1 MMKTK
6 YHLSI
11 FLIALFAGLMAF
23 ATDVAAKKDKKPPV
37 PGGYENGYPKAMVLH
52 PSSEDEPSP
61 IGIMV
66 KWFTAKDKETN
77 ILYLRYRVRWK
88 KRVGG
93 DTWHYYPSDKGIH
106 MLDHFISNLDPNT
119 TYVVDVIVKDRDG
132 NETLYGERE
141 VTTPPAVEP
150 GEYVDVSSTTL
161 TTITLEWKMYLEKY
175 KYLKKHPPLFQVK
188 SRKTTESNWSHTLS
202 GQVDPR
208 VNPRCDIHGLEP
220 GTEYVVDVE
229 FCNGDFNIPLRGFSN
244 LGERV
249 IKTLGNP
256 TPKPKPNPEQPGN
269 FSVHPKELTVDAKAQ
284 VQTVTISGDKKF
296 FIEYINK
303 PDWFLVDPSEPSYG
317 ENLTMGIRF
326 KENTGAERKA
336 DVVFKT
342 NAGDVTLKVTQ
353 RAASSTPSE
362 PEQPATLTLE
372 PKELTAVAKGDGK
385 LVTLSCNKPYRVNN
399 YDSPYWLLL
408 TEYSSD
414 YKKRQTLKITVKKNP
429 GAERT
434 GEITIKTTEGNVKL
448 KVTQRGTGSTPS
460 AKLTLDPKE
469 LTSGPNWNNQ
479 EVTLSCD
486 ELYYIKAYDAP
497 DWLSASWIN
506 SNYEKSHNLRIV
518 ILQNTGA
525 ERTGEITI
533 KTSEGDVKLKV
544 TQRAAS
550 STPSATLTLDP
561 MALTMKY
568 HRNEAEVTLACSDK
582 AFSINQV
589 VIDQLDWL
597 SATGGSGLYKKHFI
611 RITAQEN
618 PGAKRSGTVTFK
630 TSEGEATLHVTQ
642 EAKSTAP
649 PTLTLTPTTLT
660 FPASG
665 GASQSVAVKSSVEG
679 WGVRL
684 KDRTQDWLTVTP
696 DAAAK
701 TVIVTVKPNTGT
713 KKRSAEVEVVSDA
726 GLTRSFFV
734 TQQGNRPP
742 EAVSGLSLNPEAMTM
757 GGSSGAVGFTLKSDK
772 PWTVAADADW
782 LHPGSTRGNAGTTY
796 FRLRFDQNTTGAV
809 RTGKLTFT
817 TTDGKATKTFTLTQ
831 RVGSAK
837 PKPSTPSEGTY
848 DYDLAVNPE
857 SITLSGEGG
866 GSSIDVV
873 THRLWAGSTADDWIT
888 LEKAVGR
895 GDGSFDFTVAPNPSK
910 EMRHGKITVRTEH
923 GMDELTIAI
932 HQQGQTG
939 DIVLPGAVKVSGL
952 TLDPATLVVDGDI
965 STTLISALVSPE
977 NAANKSLLWMSS
989 NPSVAT
995 VSVLG
1000 QKRSGVALLPQLRFA
1015 PDADDY
1021 ALVTIAGK
1029 GKATITAAT
1038 SDGSGIVARCEIE
1051 VRSTVGNV
1059 VPYAPAAKIYATP
1072 GTLHLTL
1079 PQATRVEIYTLL
1091 GIRLRTLDA
1100 PTGDTSV
1107 TLPRGLYIV
1116 RAGSAVQKVRV
1127 E

>member
-11 FLIALFAGLMAF
+11 FLIALFAGLMGF
-23 ATDVAAKKDKKPPV
+23 ATDAAAKKKDKTPPSTPEITDLMPGPNSDPSITIKWNRCSDNVTAPEELQYRIYWRIDEEGSEWQCNAWYLMDAPKDITEYTIKGLKADAEYRVYVVVTDEAGNNALSKTERCWSTKRPPGKPFIAEPTKNTISV
-37 PGGYENGYPKAMVLH
+37 IFWLKAEHAWWFYYKVLWRKKSSESFNESPLWTFFYENP
-52 PSSEDEPSP
+52 
-61 IGIMV
+61 
-66 KWFTAKDKETN
+66 N
-77 ILYLRYRVRWK
+77 ISTKYVIP
-88 KRVGG
+88 
-93 DTWHYYPSDKGIH
+93 D
-106 MLDHFISNLDPNT
+106 LD
-119 TYVVDVIVKDRDG
+119 
-132 NETLYGERE
+132 
-141 VTTPPAVEP
+141 
-150 GEYVDVSSTTL
+150 
-161 TTITLEWKMYLEKY
+161 
-175 KYLKKHPPLFQVK
+175 
-188 SRKTTESNWSHTLS
+188 
-202 GQVDPR
+202 
-208 VNPRCDIHGLEP
+208 P
-220 GTEYVVDVE
+220 GTEYVVDVVK
-229 FCNGDFNIPLRGFSN
+229 CNEDGTPDEHYRSF
-244 LGERV
+244 GEQT
-249 IKTLGNP
+249 IKTLGTPPPP
-256 TPKPKPNPEQPGN
+256 TLTLSPE
-269 FSVHPKELTVDAKAQ
+269 ELEVEAKGGEHK
-284 VQTVTISGDKKF
+284 VTITSF
-296 FIEYINK
+296 QTIETMEFVR
-303 PDWFLVDPSEPSYG
+303 PDWIRCSYPPGGHTSKVVDLTFEP
-317 ENLTMGIRF
+317 
-326 KENTGAERKA
+326 NTGAERSGT
-336 DVVFKT
+336 VTVKT
-342 NAGDVTLKVTQ
+342 SAGNVTLKVTQ
-353 RAASSTPSE
+353 KAASSTPS
-362 PEQPATLTLE
+362 AKLTLE
-372 PKELTAVAKGDGK
+372 PKELTVEADRNYPKLKISCDKVFLFQGVDG
-385 LVTLSCNKPYRVNN
+385 LDWVSLNGNTP
-399 YDSPYWLLL
+399 
-408 TEYSSD
+408 D
-414 YKKRQTLKITVKKNP
+414 YKKSHTFGLIVTKNTGP
-429 GAERT
+429 ERT
-434 GEITIKTTEGNVKL
+434 GTVTVKTTAGNVKL
-448 KVTQRGTGSTPS
+448 KVTQRGSSSTPS
-460 AKLTLDPKE
+460 GKLTLDPK
-469 LTSGPNWNNQ
+469 
-479 EVTLSCD
+479 
-486 ELYYIKAYDAP
+486 
-497 DWLSASWIN
+497 
-506 SNYEKSHNLRIV
+506 
-518 ILQNTGA
+518 
-525 ERTGEITI
+525 
-533 KTSEGDVKLKV
+533 
-544 TQRAAS
+544 
-550 STPSATLTLDP
+550 
-561 MALTMKY
+561 ALTMKY

-589 VIDQLDWL
+589 VIDHLDWL

-630 TSEGEATLHVTQ
+630 TTEGEVTLNVTQ

-701 TVIVTVKPNTGT
+701 TVIVAVKPNTGT

-772 PWTVAADADW
+772 PWTVTADADW

-809 RTGKLTFT
+809 RTGKATFT

-888 LEKAVGR
+888 LEKAVGS
-895 GDGSFDFTVAPNPSK
+895 GNGSFDFTLAPNPSK

-939 DIVLPGAVKVSGL
+939 DIVLPGQVKVSGL

-965 STTLISALVSPE
+965 ASTLISALVSPE

-989 NPSVAT
+989 NPAVASV
-995 VSVLG
+995 SILG
-1000 QKRSGVALLPQLRFA
+1000 QTRSGVALLPQLRFA

-1100 PTGDTSV
+1100 PAGDTSV

-1116 RAGSAVQKVRV
+1116 RAGTAVQKVRV

>member
-11 FLIALFAGLMAF
+11 FLIALFAGLMGF
-23 ATDVAAKKDKKPPV
+23 TTDAAWAQDTERPTAN
-37 PGGYENGYPKAMVLH
+37 GYQYGYPKAI
-52 PSSEDEPSP
+52 SP
-61 IGIMV
+61 TEIEVRWKPG
-66 KWFTAKDKETN
+66 KDNETAPEN
-77 ILYLRYRVRWK
+77 LRYRVWYK
-88 KRVGG
+88 KASATTEQFDTGPYLTGKTKYTITGLDPDTEYLITVEVRDKANNHSIEPKVSVKTLKRSYAIEVGG
-93 DTWHYYPSDKGIH
+93 VEVTSENAANITGPKITGQVSFDLATNTLTLNNATIDFEGGPAIYDTNRGGI
-106 MLDHFISNLDPNT
+106 LTIKLQGRNTIIGLTAIDILYRPLRISGGGTLIIDAGSASIGGARGYGVSIENCTLTANRRMAIRGELQINNSNVYVIENAVGAYDVWGNFTLMGCQIVSPTGAQIKKVMGVSGRST
-119 TYVVDVIVKDRDG
+119 TVVDASG
-132 NETLYGERE
+132 NVCTE
-141 VTTPPAVEP
+141 VCI
-150 GEYVDVSSTTL
+150 STGSQCH
-161 TTITLEWKMYLEKY
+161 KM
-175 KYLKKHPPLFQVK
+175 P
-188 SRKTTESNWSHTLS
+188 ESLAELTLS
-202 GQVDPR
+202 PEK
-208 VNPRCDIHGLEP
+208 LEADASQNYKKV
-220 GTEYVVDVE
+220 TLS
-229 FCNGDFNIPLRGFSN
+229 CNVSYH
-244 LGERV
+244 V
-249 IKTLGNP
+249 IDLK
-256 TPKPKPNPEQPGN
+256 
-269 FSVHPKELTVDAKAQ
+269 
-284 VQTVTISGDKKF
+284 
-296 FIEYINK
+296 K
-303 PDWFLVDPSEPSYG
+303 PDWTTVGGNSPGYEASQELTIAFLQNKTGKARTG
-317 ENLTMGIRF
+317 EITFTVRTKNG
-326 KENTGAERKA
+326 KEHT
-336 DVVFKT
+336 
-342 NAGDVTLKVTQ
+342 VTLPVTQ
-353 RAASSTPSE
+353 QGASSTPS
-362 PEQPATLTLE
+362 ANLTLE
-372 PKELTAVAKGDGK
+372 PKELTLEAKENGQY
-385 LVTLSCNKPYRVNN
+385 VTLSCDKAYHVNGYDKPDWLSASGSSSGNK
-399 YDSPYWLLL
+399 D
-408 TEYSSD
+408 
-414 YKKRQTLKITVKKNP
+414 RQELWILAQENP

-448 KVTQRGTGSTPS
+448 KVTQKAASSTPS
-460 AKLTLDPKE
+460 GKLTLDPK
-469 LTSGPNWNNQ
+469 
-479 EVTLSCD
+479 
-486 ELYYIKAYDAP
+486 
-497 DWLSASWIN
+497 
-506 SNYEKSHNLRIV
+506 
-518 ILQNTGA
+518 
-525 ERTGEITI
+525 
-533 KTSEGDVKLKV
+533 
-544 TQRAAS
+544 
-550 STPSATLTLDP
+550 
-561 MALTMKY
+561 ALTMKY

-582 AFSINQV
+582 EFSINQV

-630 TSEGEATLHVTQ
+630 TTEGEVTLNVTQ

-660 FPASG
+660 FAASG

-701 TVIVTVKPNTGT
+701 TVIVAVKPNTGT
-713 KKRSAEVEVVSDA
+713 KKRSAEVEVVSDN
-726 GLTRSFFV
+726 GLTSSFFV

-772 PWTVAADADW
+772 PWTVTADADW

-817 TTDGKATKTFTLTQ
+817 TTDSKATKTFTLTQ

-837 PKPSTPSEGTY
+837 PKPSKPSEGTY

-873 THRLWAGSTADDWIT
+873 THRLWAGSTTDDWIT
-888 LEKAVGR
+888 LEKAVGS

-939 DIVLPGAVKVSGL
+939 DIVLPGAVKVSSL

-1100 PTGDTSV
+1100 PAGDTSV

-1116 RAGSAVQKVRV
+1116 RAGTAAQKVRI

>member
-11 FLIALFAGLMAF
+11 FLIALFAGLMGF
-23 ATDVAAKKDKKPPV
+23 VTDVAAKS
-37 PGGYENGYPKAMVLH
+37 YT
-52 PSSEDEPSP
+52 
-61 IGIMV
+61 I
-66 KWFTAKDKETN
+66 
-77 ILYLRYRVRWK
+77 
-88 KRVGG
+88 RVGG
-93 DTWHYYPSDKGIH
+93 VQIKSENAANITGPNITGKVSFDESTHTLTLNNATIDGGPNAIDYFAFSDGEITPSDGITIRLQGNNTLKSRIHAAIKADATIRITGGGSLTIKCGNIAIDAKDNLTIDGCTLKADRRIHVKGSLQINN
-106 MLDHFISNLDPNT
+106 SNVYVNDPNNGYT
-119 TYVVDVIVKDRDG
+119 FKVK
-132 NETLYGERE
+132 N
-141 VTTPPAVEP
+141 
-150 GEYVDVSSTTL
+150 S
-161 TTITLEWKMYLEKY
+161 
-175 KYLKKHPPLFQVK
+175 F
-188 SRKTTESNWSHTLS
+188 TLS
-202 GQVDPR
+202 GCNITQPAGAKIKQVKGFD
-208 VNPRCDIHGLEP
+208 GS
-220 GTEYVVDVE
+220 GYTVVTASE
-229 FCNGDFNIPLRGFSN
+229 
-244 LGERV
+244 E
-249 IKTLGNP
+249 
-256 TPKPKPNPEQPGN
+256 
-269 FSVHPKELTVDAKAQ
+269 
-284 VQTVTISGDKKF
+284 ISEKVS
-296 FIEYINK
+296 I
-303 PDWFLVDPSEPSYG
+303 S
-317 ENLTMGIRF
+317 
-326 KENTGAERKA
+326 TG
-336 DVVFKT
+336 
-342 NAGDVTLKVTQ
+342 
-353 RAASSTPSE
+353 SE
-362 PEQPATLTLE
+362 PEQPSEPEPEQPAKFTLE
-372 PKELTAVAKGDGK
+372 PKELTVEADRNYPKVKISCDKVFLFKGVSGLDWVSLGGN
-385 LVTLSCNKPYRVNN
+385 T
-399 YDSPYWLLL
+399 
-408 TEYSSD
+408 SD
-414 YKKRQTLKITVKKNP
+414 YEKSHTFELIVKENTD
-429 GAERT
+429 AERT
-434 GEITIKTTEGNVKL
+434 GEITIETT
-448 KVTQRGTGSTPS
+448 
-460 AKLTLDPKE
+460 A
-469 LTSGPNWNNQ
+469 
-479 EVTLSCD
+479 
-486 ELYYIKAYDAP
+486 
-497 DWLSASWIN
+497 
-506 SNYEKSHNLRIV
+506 
-518 ILQNTGA
+518 
-525 ERTGEITI
+525 
-533 KTSEGDVKLKV
+533 GDVKLKV
-544 TQRAAS
+544 TQKAAS
-550 STPSATLTLDP
+550 STPSGKLTLEP
-561 MALTMKY
+561 KALTMKY

-589 VIDQLDWL
+589 VIDHLDWL

-630 TSEGEATLHVTQ
+630 TTEGEVTLNVTQ

-660 FPASG
+660 FAASG

-701 TVIVTVKPNTGT
+701 TVTVAVKPNTTT
-713 KKRSAEVEVVSDA
+713 KKRSAEVVVQSDA
-726 GLTRSFFV
+726 GLTSSFFV

-772 PWTVAADADW
+772 PWTVTADADW

-888 LEKAVGR
+888 LEKAVGS
-895 GDGSFDFTVAPNPSK
+895 GNGSFDFTVAPNPSK
-910 EMRHGKITVRTEH
+910 EMRHGKVTVRTEH

-939 DIVLPGAVKVSGL
+939 DIVLPGQVKVSGL

-989 NPSVAT
+989 NPAVAT
-995 VSVLG
+995 VSILG

-1059 VPYAPAAKIYATP
+1059 VPYAPAAKIYATA

-1100 PTGDTSV
+1100 PAGDTSV

-1116 RAGSAVQKVRV
+1116 RAGTAVQKVRV

>member
-11 FLIALFAGLMAF
+11 FLIALFAGLMGF

-317 ENLTMGIRF
+317 ENLTMKIRF
-326 KENTGAERKA
+326 GENTGAERKA

-362 PEQPATLTLE
+362 PEQPA
-372 PKELTAVAKGDGK
+372 KF
-385 LVTLSCNKPYRVNN
+385 
-399 YDSPYWLLL
+399 
-408 TEYSSD
+408 
-414 YKKRQTLKITVKKNP
+414 
-429 GAERT
+429 
-434 GEITIKTTEGNVKL
+434 
-448 KVTQRGTGSTPS
+448 
-460 AKLTLDPKE
+460 TLDPKE
-469 LTSGPNWNNQ
+469 LTLDAWGNGQ
-479 EVTLSCD
+479 QVTLSCD
-486 ELYYIKAYDAP
+486 KEYHVNGYEKP
-497 DWLSASWIN
+497 DWLLASGG
-506 SNYEKSHNLRIV
+506 SVDDKKSQQLYIYAKE
-518 ILQNTGA
+518 NTGA

-533 KTSEGDVKLKV
+533 KTTAGNVKLKV
-544 TQRAAS
+544 TQKAAS

-589 VIDQLDWL
+589 VIDQPAWL
-597 SATGGSGLYKKHFI
+597 SATGYGSGLYKRHFI

-660 FPASG
+660 FAASG

-701 TVIVTVKPNTGT
+701 TVIVAVKPNTGT
-713 KKRSAEVEVVSDA
+713 KKRSAEVEVVSDN

-772 PWTVAADADW
+772 PWIVTVDADW
-782 LHPGSTRGNAGTTY
+782 LHPGSTHGNAGTTY
-796 FRLRFDQNTTGAV
+796 FRLRFDQNATGAV

-817 TTDGKATKTFTLTQ
+817 TTDSKATKTFTLTQ

-888 LEKAVGR
+888 LPKAVGS

-939 DIVLPGAVKVSGL
+939 DIVLPGAVKVSSL

-965 STTLISALVSPE
+965 ATTLISALVSPE

-989 NPSVAT
+989 NPAVAT

-1100 PTGDTSV
+1100 PAGDTSV

>member
-23 ATDVAAKKDKKPPV
+23 ATDVAAKKKDKTRPSTPEITNV
-37 PGGYENGYPKAMVLH
+37 MPGPDSD
-52 PSSEDEPSP
+52 PS
-61 IGIMV
+61 IKV
-66 KWFTAKDKETN
+66 KWNRCSDNETAPED
-77 ILYLRYRVRWK
+77 LRYRIYWRIDEEGSEWHCSSPYLMDAPKDITEYTIKGLKADTEYAVY
-88 KRVGG
+88 VVVTDAAGNNALS
-93 DTWHYYPSDKGIH
+93 DTWRCWSTKRTPGKPFSLEPTRNTISVIFSLEAEHPRLFYYKVLWRKKSSASFEMSPLLTYYCEGSQCV
-106 MLDHFISNLDPNT
+106 T
-119 TYVVDVIVKDRDG
+119 TYVIPDLD
-132 NETLYGERE
+132 
-141 VTTPPAVEP
+141 
-150 GEYVDVSSTTL
+150 
-161 TTITLEWKMYLEKY
+161 
-175 KYLKKHPPLFQVK
+175 
-188 SRKTTESNWSHTLS
+188 
-202 GQVDPR
+202 
-208 VNPRCDIHGLEP
+208 P
-220 GTEYVVDVE
+220 GTEYVVDVV
-229 FCNGDFNIPLRGFSN
+229 IYN
-244 LGERV
+244 LNDTPDEHFRSYGEQT
-249 IKTLGNP
+249 IKTLG
-256 TPKPKPNPEQPGN
+256 
-269 FSVHPKELTVDAKAQ
+269 
-284 VQTVTISGDKKF
+284 
-296 FIEYINK
+296 
-303 PDWFLVDPSEPSYG
+303 
-317 ENLTMGIRF
+317 
-326 KENTGAERKA
+326 
-336 DVVFKT
+336 
-342 NAGDVTLKVTQ
+342 
-353 RAASSTPSE
+353 TPSE
-362 PEQPATLTLE
+362 PEQPAKFTLE

-385 LVTLSCNKPYRVNN
+385 LVTLSCNKPYRVND

-518 ILQNTGA
+518 ILQNPGA

-544 TQRAAS
+544 TQRAAT
-550 STPSATLTLDP
+550 TPSATLTLDP

-660 FPASG
+660 FAASG

-701 TVIVTVKPNTGT
+701 TVIVAVKPNTGT
-713 KKRSAEVEVVSDA
+713 KKRSAEVVVQSDA

-772 PWTVAADADW
+772 PWTVTADADW

-888 LEKAVGR
+888 LEKAVGS
-895 GDGSFDFTVAPNPSK
+895 GNGSFDFTVAPNPSK

-989 NPSVAT
+989 NPAVAS

-1059 VPYAPAAKIYATP
+1059 VPYAPAAKIYATA

-1100 PTGDTSV
+1100 PAGDTSV

>member
-1 MMKTK
+1 
-6 YHLSI
+6 
-11 FLIALFAGLMAF
+11 MAF
-23 ATDVAAKKDKKPPV
+23 VTDAAAEKHYDIKVGDVWVTDENYTNISASGGFPAVKSGTVTFDPATYTLTLNNATIEGGIHSRHKSKSCTIVLQGNNTIKENDMQPINCFSSLRITGGGSLNIEAYNAAISVEGDLTIDGNSSITTDRYIRVQGRLEIINSHVIVSNKK
-37 PGGYENGYPKAMVLH
+37 
-52 PSSEDEPSP
+52 SEDFAYKV
-61 IGIMV
+61 IG
-66 KWFTAKDKETN
+66 
-77 ILYLRYRVRWK
+77 
-88 KRVGG
+88 
-93 DTWHYYPSDKGIH
+93 GIT
-106 MLDHFISNLDPNT
+106 LSN
-119 TYVVDVIVKDRDG
+119 
-132 NETLYGERE
+132 
-141 VTTPPAVEP
+141 
-150 GEYVDVSSTTL
+150 S
-161 TTITLEWKMYLEKY
+161 TITIPKGG
-175 KYLKKHPPLFQVK
+175 QVK
-188 SRKTTESNWSHTLS
+188 R
-202 GQVDPR
+202 
-208 VNPRCDIHGLEP
+208 
-220 GTEYVVDVE
+220 
-229 FCNGDFNIPLRGFSN
+229 
-244 LGERV
+244 
-249 IKTLGNP
+249 IKTLDGMMYTVVDKSGEIAP
-256 TPKPKPNPEQPGN
+256 TVTIAPGTLEPAN
-269 FSVHPKELTVDAKAQ
+269 LTLDPKELT
-284 VQTVTISGDKKF
+284 
-296 FIEYINK
+296 
-303 PDWFLVDPSEPSYG
+303 
-317 ENLTMGIRF
+317 
-326 KENTGAERKA
+326 
-336 DVVFKT
+336 
-342 NAGDVTLKVTQ
+342 
-353 RAASSTPSE
+353 
-362 PEQPATLTLE
+362 LE
-372 PKELTAVAKGDGK
+372 PNLNYQF
-385 LVTLSCNKPYRVNN
+385 VTLSCNKPYHVTGL
-399 YDSPYWLLL
+399 DKPDWLSVSG
-408 TEYSSD
+408 YSAGNEESQ
-414 YKKRQTLKITVKKNP
+414 KLQITAQENT

-469 LTSGPNWNNQ
+469 LTSGPEQNYQ
-479 EVTLSCD
+479 EVTLS
-486 ELYYIKAYDAP
+486 YSTAYHVTDLDKP
-497 DWLSASWIN
+497 DWLSLSGN
-506 SNYEKSHNLRIV
+506 SAGYEKSQKLLIA
-518 ILQNTGA
+518 IMPNTGA
-525 ERTGEITI
+525 ERTGTMTI
-533 KTSEGDVKLKV
+533 KTTAGNVKLKV
-544 TQRAAS
+544 TQKAK
-550 STPSATLTLDP
+550 STTPATLTLDP
-561 MALTMKY
+561 KALIMKY
-568 HRNEAEVTLACSDK
+568 HRNEAEVTLSCEK
-582 AFSINQV
+582 EVSINQV
-589 VIDQLDWL
+589 VIDHLDWL

-630 TSEGEATLHVTQ
+630 TSEGEVTLHVTQ

-660 FPASG
+660 FAASG

-701 TVIVTVKPNTGT
+701 TVTVTVKPNTGT

-772 PWTVAADADW
+772 PWTVTADADW

-895 GDGSFDFTVAPNPSK
+895 GDGSFDFTLAPNPSK

-965 STTLISALVSPE
+965 ASTLISALITPE

-1051 VRSTVGNV
+1051 VLSTVGNT
-1059 VPYAPAAKIYATP
+1059 VPYAPAARIYATP
-1072 GTLHLTL
+1072 GTLHLAL

-1100 PTGDTSV
+1100 PAGDTSV
-1107 TLPRGLYIV
+1107 ALPRGLYV
-1116 RAGSAVQKVRV
+1116 VKAGTAAQKVRI

>member
-11 FLIALFAGLMAF
+11 FLIALFAGLMGF

-106 MLDHFISNLDPNT
+106 LLDHFISNLDPNT

-296 FIEYINK
+296 FIKDLNK
-303 PDWFLVDPSEPSYG
+303 PDWLSVDPSEPSYG
-317 ENLTMGIRF
+317 ENLTMRIRF

-353 RAASSTPSE
+353 KGAASTPSGKFTLD
-362 PEQPATLTLE
+362 PTQLTLD
-372 PKELTAVAKGDGK
+372 VWGNGQQ
-385 LVTLSCNKPYRVNN
+385 VTLSCDKEYRFINYEKP
-399 YDSPYWLLL
+399 DWLLA
-408 TEYSSD
+408 SGGSVD
-414 YKKRQTLKITVKKNP
+414 NKKSQQFYIYAKENT

-434 GEITIKTTEGNVKL
+434 GEITIKTTEGN
-448 KVTQRGTGSTPS
+448 
-460 AKLTLDPKE
+460 
-469 LTSGPNWNNQ
+469 
-479 EVTLSCD
+479 
-486 ELYYIKAYDAP
+486 
-497 DWLSASWIN
+497 
-506 SNYEKSHNLRIV
+506 
-518 ILQNTGA
+518 
-525 ERTGEITI
+525 
-533 KTSEGDVKLKV
+533 VKLKV

-589 VIDQLDWL
+589 VIDQLEWL
-597 SATGGSGLYKKHFI
+597 SATGGSGLEKRHFI

-630 TSEGEATLHVTQ
+630 TTEGEATLHVTQ

-660 FPASG
+660 FAASG

-701 TVIVTVKPNTGT
+701 TVTVAVKPNTGT

-772 PWTVAADADW
+772 PWTVAVDADW
-782 LHPGSTRGNAGTTY
+782 LHPGSTRGNAGTTA
-796 FRLRFDQNTTGAV
+796 FRLRFDQNATGAV
-809 RTGKLTFT
+809 RTGKATFT
-817 TTDGKATKTFTLTQ
+817 TTDGKAKKTFTLTQ

-837 PKPSTPSEGTY
+837 PKPSTPPEGTY

-888 LEKAVGR
+888 LEKAVGS
-895 GDGSFDFTVAPNPSK
+895 GNGSFDFTVAPNPSK

-939 DIVLPGAVKVSGL
+939 DIVLPGAVKVSSL

-965 STTLISALVSPE
+965 ATTLISALVSPE

-989 NPSVAT
+989 NPAVASV
-995 VSVLG
+995 SILG
-1000 QKRSGVALLPQLRFA
+1000 QTRSGVALLPQLRFA

-1059 VPYAPAAKIYATP
+1059 VPYAAAAKIYATA

-1100 PTGDTSV
+1100 PAGDTSV

-1127 E
+1127 D

>member
-1 MMKTK
+1 
-6 YHLSI
+6 
-11 FLIALFAGLMAF
+11 MAF
-23 ATDVAAKKDKKPPV
+23 VTDAAAKK
-37 PGGYENGYPKAMVLH
+37 
-52 PSSEDEPSP
+52 
-61 IGIMV
+61 
-66 KWFTAKDKETN
+66 KDKEKPVMPYIRDVMPGPDSDPSITVKWDRCSDN
-77 ILYLRYRVRWK
+77 VTAPENLRYRVYWRINEEGSEWQCSSPYLMDAPKDITQYTIKGLKADAEYVVSVVVTDEAGNNATSYTRHCWSTKRPPGKPFSSTPTQSTISVSFWMEAQNIWIYYKVLWRK
-88 KRVGG
+88 KSSKSFKESPLREYFC
-93 DTWHYYPSDKGIH
+93 WHIH
-106 MLDHFISNLDPNT
+106 TPT
-119 TYVVDVIVKDRDG
+119 TYVIPDLD
-132 NETLYGERE
+132 
-141 VTTPPAVEP
+141 
-150 GEYVDVSSTTL
+150 
-161 TTITLEWKMYLEKY
+161 
-175 KYLKKHPPLFQVK
+175 
-188 SRKTTESNWSHTLS
+188 
-202 GQVDPR
+202 
-208 VNPRCDIHGLEP
+208 P
-220 GTEYVVDVE
+220 GTEYVVDVVK
-229 FCNGDFNIPLRGFSN
+229 CNEDGTPDEHYRSF
-244 LGERV
+244 GEQT
-249 IKTLGNP
+249 IKTLG
-256 TPKPKPNPEQPGN
+256 TP
-269 FSVHPKELTVDAKAQ
+269 
-284 VQTVTISGDKKF
+284 
-296 FIEYINK
+296 
-303 PDWFLVDPSEPSYG
+303 
-317 ENLTMGIRF
+317 
-326 KENTGAERKA
+326 
-336 DVVFKT
+336 
-342 NAGDVTLKVTQ
+342 
-353 RAASSTPSE
+353 PSE

-372 PKELTAVAKGDGK
+372 PKELT
-385 LVTLSCNKPYRVNN
+385 
-399 YDSPYWLLL
+399 
-408 TEYSSD
+408 
-414 YKKRQTLKITVKKNP
+414 
-429 GAERT
+429 
-434 GEITIKTTEGNVKL
+434 
-448 KVTQRGTGSTPS
+448 
-460 AKLTLDPKE
+460 
-469 LTSGPNWNNQ
+469 SGPNRNDQ
-479 EVTLSCD
+479 KVTISCT
-486 ELYYIKAYDAP
+486 EPFYPHGSLTP
-497 DWLSASWIN
+497 DWLSVGGIN
-506 SNYEKSHNLRIV
+506 SNNKKSHELTIA
-518 ILQNTGA
+518 IMQNTGA

-533 KTSEGDVKLKV
+533 KTTAGNVKLKV

-561 MALTMKY
+561 KELTLEAKENGQFVTLSCNKPYHVDDYDKPDWLSASGSSAGYKDRQELWILAQKNPGAERTGEITIKTSEGNVKLKVTQRGASSTPSGTLTLDPMVLTMKY
-568 HRNEAEVTLACSDK
+568 HRNEAEVTLSCDK
-582 AFSINQV
+582 EFSINQV
-589 VIDQLDWL
+589 VIDHLDWL

-660 FPASG
+660 FAASG

-701 TVIVTVKPNTGT
+701 TVTVTVKPNTGT

-772 PWTVAADADW
+772 PWTVTADADW
-782 LHPGSTRGNAGTTY
+782 LHPGSTHGNAGTTY

-895 GDGSFDFTVAPNPSK
+895 GDGSFDFTLAPNPSK

-939 DIVLPGAVKVSGL
+939 DIVLPGQVKVSGL

-965 STTLISALVSPE
+965 ASTLISALITPE

-989 NPSVAT
+989 NPAVASV
-995 VSVLG
+995 SILG
-1000 QKRSGVALLPQLRFA
+1000 QTRSGVALLPQLRFA

-1100 PTGDTSV
+1100 PAGDTSV

-1116 RAGSAVQKVRV
+1116 RAGTAVQKVRI

>member
-1 MMKTK
+1 MGFT
-6 YHLSI
+6 
-11 FLIALFAGLMAF
+11 
-23 ATDVAAKKDKKPPV
+23 TDAAAKS
-37 PGGYENGYPKAMVLH
+37 YT
-52 PSSEDEPSP
+52 
-61 IGIMV
+61 I
-66 KWFTAKDKETN
+66 
-77 ILYLRYRVRWK
+77 
-88 KRVGG
+88 RVGG
-93 DTWHYYPSDKGIH
+93 VQINSENATNITGPGITGQVSFDFATNTLTLNNATIDGGPNAIDYFAFSDGEITPSDGITIRLQGNNTLKSRINAAIKADATIRITGGGSLTIKCGNIAIDAKDNLTIDGCTLTADRRIHVKGSLQINNSNVYVNDPNDGYTFKAKNSFT
-106 MLDHFISNLDPNT
+106 LSGCNITQPAGAKIKQVKGFDGSGYTVVTASEEISEEVRISTGSEPEQPAKLTLDPKELTAGPDLN
-119 TYVVDVIVKDRDG
+119 YQFV
-132 NETLYGERE
+132 TLSCDKPYL
-141 VTTPPAVEP
+141 VTGADKPDWLSLS
-150 GEYVDVSSTTL
+150 GINSNYKKSHKL
-161 TTITLEWKMYLEKY
+161 TITV
-175 KYLKKHPPLFQVK
+175 KKNPGAE
-188 SRKTTESNWSHTLS
+188 RTGTMTIKTTE
-202 GQVDPR
+202 
-208 VNPRCDIHGLEP
+208 
-220 GTEYVVDVE
+220 
-229 FCNGDFNIPLRGFSN
+229 
-244 LGERV
+244 
-249 IKTLGNP
+249 GNAP
-256 TPKPKPNPEQPGN
+256 PSEPEQPAK
-269 FSVHPKELTVDAKAQ
+269 FTLEPKELTVEADRNYPK
-284 VQTVTISGDKKF
+284 VKISCDKVFLFKGVSGL
-296 FIEYINK
+296 
-303 PDWFLVDPSEPSYG
+303 DWVSLGGNTSDYEKSHTFELIV
-317 ENLTMGIRF
+317 
-326 KENTGAERKA
+326 KENTGAER
-336 DVVFKT
+336 T
-342 NAGDVTLKVTQ
+342 GEITINTTAGNVKLKVTQ

-362 PEQPATLTLE
+362 PEQPAKLTLE
-372 PKELTAVAKGDGK
+372 PK
-385 LVTLSCNKPYRVNN
+385 
-399 YDSPYWLLL
+399 
-408 TEYSSD
+408 
-414 YKKRQTLKITVKKNP
+414 
-429 GAERT
+429 
-434 GEITIKTTEGNVKL
+434 
-448 KVTQRGTGSTPS
+448 
-460 AKLTLDPKE
+460 
-469 LTSGPNWNNQ
+469 
-479 EVTLSCD
+479 
-486 ELYYIKAYDAP
+486 
-497 DWLSASWIN
+497 
-506 SNYEKSHNLRIV
+506 
-518 ILQNTGA
+518 
-525 ERTGEITI
+525 
-533 KTSEGDVKLKV
+533 
-544 TQRAAS
+544 
-550 STPSATLTLDP
+550 
-561 MALTMKY
+561 ALTMKY

-589 VIDQLDWL
+589 VIDHLDWL

-642 EAKSTAP
+642 EAKSPAP

-660 FPASG
+660 FAASG
-665 GASQSVAVKSSVEG
+665 GASQSVTVKSSVEG

-701 TVIVTVKPNTGT
+701 TVTVAVKPNTGT
-713 KKRSAEVEVVSDA
+713 KKRSAEVVVQSDA

-772 PWTVAADADW
+772 PWTVTADADW

-895 GDGSFDFTVAPNPSK
+895 GDGSFDFTLAPNPSK

-939 DIVLPGAVKVSGL
+939 DIVLPGQVKVSGL

-965 STTLISALVSPE
+965 ASTLISALVSPE

-989 NPSVAT
+989 NPAVAT

-1000 QKRSGVALLPQLRFA
+1000 QTRSGVALLPQLRFA

-1051 VRSTVGNV
+1051 VRSTVGNT
-1059 VPYAPAAKIYATP
+1059 VPYAPAARIYATP
-1072 GTLHLTL
+1072 GTLHLSL

-1100 PTGDTSV
+1100 PAGDTSV
-1107 TLPRGLYIV
+1107 ALPRGLYV
-1116 RAGSAVQKVRV
+1116 VKAGQAAQKVRV
-1127 E
+1127 D

>member
-1 MMKTK
+1 
-6 YHLSI
+6 
-11 FLIALFAGLMAF
+11 MAF
-23 ATDVAAKKDKKPPV
+23 ATDVAAKS
-37 PGGYENGYPKAMVLH
+37 YT
-52 PSSEDEPSP
+52 
-61 IGIMV
+61 I
-66 KWFTAKDKETN
+66 
-77 ILYLRYRVRWK
+77 
-88 KRVGG
+88 RVGG
-93 DTWHYYPSDKGIH
+93 VQINSENAANITGPNITGKVSFDESTHTLTLNNATINGGSDPAIEYFSRGGSGEIIPSDGITIQLQGNNTLKSGINAAISALASLRITGGGSLTIKSGYIAIMVGHTDKKDLNLTIDGCTLTANRYIYVKGSLQINN
-106 MLDHFISNLDPNT
+106 SNVYVIDYNAGVYNVDGDFTLMGCQIVHPAGAQIKSVMGVGGRST
-119 TYVVDVIVKDRDG
+119 TVVDASG
-132 NETLYGERE
+132 NVCTE
-141 VTTPPAVEP
+141 VRI
-150 GEYVDVSSTTL
+150 STG
-161 TTITLEWKMYLEKY
+161 
-175 KYLKKHPPLFQVK
+175 
-188 SRKTTESNWSHTLS
+188 STE
-202 GQVDPR
+202 
-208 VNPRCDIHGLEP
+208 
-220 GTEYVVDVE
+220 
-229 FCNGDFNIPLRGFSN
+229 
-244 LGERV
+244 
-249 IKTLGNP
+249 
-256 TPKPKPNPEQPGN
+256 
-269 FSVHPKELTVDAKAQ
+269 
-284 VQTVTISGDKKF
+284 
-296 FIEYINK
+296 
-303 PDWFLVDPSEPSYG
+303 
-317 ENLTMGIRF
+317 
-326 KENTGAERKA
+326 
-336 DVVFKT
+336 
-342 NAGDVTLKVTQ
+342 
-353 RAASSTPSE
+353 PSE
-362 PEQPATLTLE
+362 PEQPAKFTLSPEKLESGASNNHKSVTLSCNVPYHITNIKRPDWIGISGNSIAYGKKKEMTVIFFSNETGKARTGEVTFTVETKNGKKHTVTLPVTQQGAEETPEPEQPANLTLE
-372 PKELTAVAKGDGK
+372 PKELTVEADRNYPKVKISCDEKFLFQGVSGLDWVSLGGNTPDYEK
-385 LVTLSCNKPYRVNN
+385 SHTFSLIVT
-399 YDSPYWLLL
+399 
-408 TEYSSD
+408 
-414 YKKRQTLKITVKKNP
+414 KNT

-434 GEITIKTTEGNVKL
+434 GTVTVKTTAGNVEL
-448 KVTQRGTGSTPS
+448 KVTQKAASSTPS
-460 AKLTLDPKE
+460 AKLTLDP
-469 LTSGPNWNNQ
+469 N
-479 EVTLSCD
+479 
-486 ELYYIKAYDAP
+486 
-497 DWLSASWIN
+497 
-506 SNYEKSHNLRIV
+506 
-518 ILQNTGA
+518 
-525 ERTGEITI
+525 
-533 KTSEGDVKLKV
+533 
-544 TQRAAS
+544 
-550 STPSATLTLDP
+550 
-561 MALTMKY
+561 ALTMKY

-589 VIDQLDWL
+589 VIDHPDWL

-660 FPASG
+660 FAASG

-701 TVIVTVKPNTGT
+701 TVIVAVKPNTGT
-713 KKRSAEVEVVSDA
+713 KKRSAEVVVQSDA

-772 PWTVAADADW
+772 PWTVTADADW
-782 LHPGSTRGNAGTTY
+782 LHPGSTRGNTGTTY

-817 TTDGKATKTFTLTQ
+817 TTDSKATKTFTLTQ

-866 GSSIDVV
+866 GSTIDVV

-895 GDGSFDFTVAPNPSK
+895 GDGSFDFTLAPNPSK

-939 DIVLPGAVKVSGL
+939 DIVLPGQVKVSGL

-965 STTLISALVSPE
+965 ASTLISALVSPE

-989 NPSVAT
+989 NPAVASV
-995 VSVLG
+995 SILG
-1000 QKRSGVALLPQLRFA
+1000 QTRSGAALLPQLRFA

-1051 VRSTVGNV
+1051 VRSTVGNT

-1100 PTGDTSV
+1100 PAGDTSV
-1107 TLPRGLYIV
+1107 ALPRGIYV
-1116 RAGSAVQKVRV
+1116 VKAGTAVQKVRV

>member
-11 FLIALFAGLMAF
+11 FLIVLFAGLMGF
-23 ATDVAAKKDKKPPV
+23 TTDAAAKS
-37 PGGYENGYPKAMVLH
+37 YT
-52 PSSEDEPSP
+52 
-61 IGIMV
+61 I
-66 KWFTAKDKETN
+66 
-77 ILYLRYRVRWK
+77 
-88 KRVGG
+88 RVGG
-93 DTWHYYPSDKGIH
+93 VQINSENAANITGPNITGKVSFDESTHTLILNNATIDGGSQPAIDYFAFSGGEIIPSDGITIR
-106 MLDHFISNLDPNT
+106 LQGNNT
-119 TYVVDVIVKDRDG
+119 LKSGIRATIDAIASLRITGGGSLTIKSG
-132 NETLYGERE
+132 NE
-141 VTTPPAVEP
+141 AIN
-150 GEYVDVSSTTL
+150 VSRVNATDIDLTIDGCTL
-161 TTITLEWKMYLEKY
+161 TADRQIFVKGSLQINNSNVYVNDINNGY
-175 KYLKKHPPLFQVK
+175 AFQVLK
-188 SRKTTESNWSHTLS
+188 SFTLS
-202 GQVDPR
+202 GCTIVSPAGGKIKQVKGFNGSRYTVVTASGDFAEEVR
-208 VNPRCDIHGLEP
+208 IST
-220 GTEYVVDVE
+220 GTE
-229 FCNGDFNIPLRGFSN
+229 P
-244 LGERV
+244 
-249 IKTLGNP
+249 
-256 TPKPKPNPEQPGN
+256 
-269 FSVHPKELTVDAKAQ
+269 
-284 VQTVTISGDKKF
+284 
-296 FIEYINK
+296 
-303 PDWFLVDPSEPSYG
+303 
-317 ENLTMGIRF
+317 
-326 KENTGAERKA
+326 
-336 DVVFKT
+336 
-342 NAGDVTLKVTQ
+342 
-353 RAASSTPSE
+353 PSE
-362 PEQPATLTLE
+362 PEQPAKLTLE
-372 PKELTAVAKGDGK
+372 PTELTAVAKGDGK

-399 YDSPYWLLL
+399 YDSPDWLLL

-414 YKKRQTLKITVKKNP
+414 YKERQTLKITVKKNP

-544 TQRAAS
+544 TQRGAT
-550 STPSATLTLDP
+550 TPSATLTLDP

-597 SATGGSGLYKKHFI
+597 SATGGSGLEKRHFI

-660 FPASG
+660 FAASG

-701 TVIVTVKPNTGT
+701 TVTVTVKPNTGT
-713 KKRSAEVEVVSDA
+713 KKRSAEVEVGSDA

-772 PWTVAADADW
+772 PWTVTADADW

-817 TTDGKATKTFTLTQ
+817 TTDSKATKTFTLTQ

-837 PKPSTPSEGTY
+837 PKPSTPPEGTY

-888 LEKAVGR
+888 LEKAVGS
-895 GDGSFDFTVAPNPSK
+895 GNGSFDFTLAPNPSK

-965 STTLISALVSPE
+965 ASTLISALVSPE

-989 NPSVAT
+989 NPAVAT

-1000 QKRSGVALLPQLRFA
+1000 QTRSGVALLPQLRFA

-1100 PTGDTSV
+1100 PAGDTSV
-1107 TLPRGLYIV
+1107 TLPRGLYV
-1116 RAGSAVQKVRV
+1116 VKAGSAVQKVRV

>member
-1 MMKTK
+1 MG
-6 YHLSI
+6 
-11 FLIALFAGLMAF
+11 FV
-23 ATDVAAKKDKKPPV
+23 TDVGAKS
-37 PGGYENGYPKAMVLH
+37 YT
-52 PSSEDEPSP
+52 
-61 IGIMV
+61 I
-66 KWFTAKDKETN
+66 
-77 ILYLRYRVRWK
+77 
-88 KRVGG
+88 RVGG
-93 DTWHYYPSDKGIH
+93 VQINSENAANITGPNITGKVSFDESTHTLTLNNATIDGGSDPAINYFARGGGGGEIIPSDGITIRLQGNNTLKSGINAAINALASLRITGGGSLTIKSGYMAIMVGHTNKKDLNLTIDGCTLTANRYIYVKGSLQINN
-106 MLDHFISNLDPNT
+106 SNVYVIDYNAGVYNVDGDFTLMGCQIVHPAGAQIKSVIGVGGRST
-119 TYVVDVIVKDRDG
+119 TVVDASG
-132 NETLYGERE
+132 NVCTE
-141 VTTPPAVEP
+141 VRI
-150 GEYVDVSSTTL
+150 ST
-161 TTITLEWKMYLEKY
+161 
-175 KYLKKHPPLFQVK
+175 
-188 SRKTTESNWSHTLS
+188 
-202 GQVDPR
+202 G
-208 VNPRCDIHGLEP
+208 
-220 GTEYVVDVE
+220 
-229 FCNGDFNIPLRGFSN
+229 
-244 LGERV
+244 
-249 IKTLGNP
+249 
-256 TPKPKPNPEQPGN
+256 
-269 FSVHPKELTVDAKAQ
+269 
-284 VQTVTISGDKKF
+284 
-296 FIEYINK
+296 
-303 PDWFLVDPSEPSYG
+303 
-317 ENLTMGIRF
+317 
-326 KENTGAERKA
+326 
-336 DVVFKT
+336 
-342 NAGDVTLKVTQ
+342 
-353 RAASSTPSE
+353 SE
-362 PEQPATLTLE
+362 PEQPAKLTLE

-385 LVTLSCNKPYRVNN
+385 LVTLSCNKPYRVND

-544 TQRAAS
+544 TQRGAT
-550 STPSATLTLDP
+550 TPSAKLTLDP
-561 MALTMKY
+561 KALTMKY

-582 AFSINQV
+582 EFSINQV
-589 VIDQLDWL
+589 VIDHLDWL

-618 PGAKRSGTVTFK
+618 TGAERTGTVTFK
-630 TSEGEATLHVTQ
+630 TTEGEVTLNVTQ

-660 FPASG
+660 FAASG

-679 WGVRL
+679 WGVKL

-701 TVIVTVKPNTGT
+701 TVTVAVKPNTGT

-772 PWTVAADADW
+772 PWTVTADADW

-796 FRLRFDQNTTGAV
+796 FRLRFDQNATGAV

-888 LEKAVGR
+888 LEKAVGS
-895 GDGSFDFTVAPNPSK
+895 GNGSFDFTLAPNPSK

-952 TLDPATLVVDGDI
+952 TLDPATLIVDGDI
-965 STTLISALVSPE
+965 ASTLISALVSPE

-989 NPSVAT
+989 NPAVASV
-995 VSVLG
+995 SILG
-1000 QKRSGVALLPQLRFA
+1000 QTRSGVALLPQLRFA

-1072 GTLHLTL
+1072 GTLHLSL

-1116 RAGSAVQKVRV
+1116 RAGQAAQKVRI

>member
-1 MMKTK
+1 MGFT
-6 YHLSI
+6 
-11 FLIALFAGLMAF
+11 
-23 ATDVAAKKDKKPPV
+23 TDAWAQDTERPTAN
-37 PGGYENGYPKAMVLH
+37 GYQDGYPKAI
-52 PSSEDEPSP
+52 SP
-61 IGIMV
+61 TEIEVRWKPG
-66 KWFTAKDKETN
+66 KDNKTAPEN
-77 ILYLRYRVRWK
+77 LRYRVWYK
-88 KRVGG
+88 KVSATTEQFKTGPYLTGKTKYTITGLDPDTEYLITVEVRDKANNFSIEPKIRVKTQKRSYAIEVGG
-93 DTWHYYPSDKGIH
+93 VEVTSENAANITGPKITGQVSFDLATNTLTLNNATIKSYMHAIYATKRDGILTIKLQGSNTITGFVPITIHDKPLRISGGGTLTIAAGNISIDAESDVSIENCTLNANRKMEIKGDLQINN
-106 MLDHFISNLDPNT
+106 SNVYVQDYGVGVYDVSGNFTLMGCQIVHPAGAQIKSVIGVSGMST
-119 TYVVDVIVKDRDG
+119 TVVDASG
-132 NETLYGERE
+132 NVCTE
-141 VTTPPAVEP
+141 VRI
-150 GEYVDVSSTTL
+150 STG
-161 TTITLEWKMYLEKY
+161 
-175 KYLKKHPPLFQVK
+175 
-188 SRKTTESNWSHTLS
+188 STE
-202 GQVDPR
+202 
-208 VNPRCDIHGLEP
+208 
-220 GTEYVVDVE
+220 
-229 FCNGDFNIPLRGFSN
+229 
-244 LGERV
+244 
-249 IKTLGNP
+249 
-256 TPKPKPNPEQPGN
+256 
-269 FSVHPKELTVDAKAQ
+269 
-284 VQTVTISGDKKF
+284 
-296 FIEYINK
+296 
-303 PDWFLVDPSEPSYG
+303 PSEP
-317 ENLTMGIRF
+317 
-326 KENTGAERKA
+326 
-336 DVVFKT
+336 
-342 NAGDVTLKVTQ
+342 
-353 RAASSTPSE
+353 E
-362 PEQPATLTLE
+362 PEQPAKFTLE

-399 YDSPYWLLL
+399 YDSPAWLLL

-414 YKKRQTLKITVKKNP
+414 YKERQTLKITVKKNP

-448 KVTQRGTGSTPS
+448 KVTQRGSSSTPS
-460 AKLTLDPKE
+460 GKLTLDPK
-469 LTSGPNWNNQ
+469 
-479 EVTLSCD
+479 
-486 ELYYIKAYDAP
+486 
-497 DWLSASWIN
+497 
-506 SNYEKSHNLRIV
+506 
-518 ILQNTGA
+518 
-525 ERTGEITI
+525 
-533 KTSEGDVKLKV
+533 
-544 TQRAAS
+544 
-550 STPSATLTLDP
+550 
-561 MALTMKY
+561 ALTMKY

-589 VIDQLDWL
+589 VIDHLDWL

-630 TSEGEATLHVTQ
+630 TTEGEVTLNVTQ

-701 TVIVTVKPNTGT
+701 TVIVAVKPNTGT

-772 PWTVAADADW
+772 PWTVTADADW

-837 PKPSTPSEGTY
+837 PKPSTPPEGTY

-873 THRLWAGSTADDWIT
+873 THRLWAGSTTDDWIT
-888 LEKAVGR
+888 LPKAVGS

-965 STTLISALVSPE
+965 ASTLISALVSPE

-989 NPSVAT
+989 NPAVASV
-995 VSVLG
+995 SILG

-1021 ALVTIAGK
+1021 ALVTITGK

-1051 VRSTVGNV
+1051 VRSTVGNT
-1059 VPYAPAAKIYATP
+1059 VPYAPAARIYATP
-1072 GTLHLTL
+1072 GKLHLSL

-1100 PTGDTSV
+1100 PAGDT
-1107 TLPRGLYIV
+1107 
-1116 RAGSAVQKVRV
+1116 
-1127 E
+1127 

>member
-11 FLIALFAGLMAF
+11 FLIALFAGLMGF
-23 ATDVAAKKDKKPPV
+23 TTDAAAKDKKPPSRPWIELT
-37 PGGYENGYPKAMVLH
+37 PGPDYN
-52 PSSEDEPSP
+52 PS
-61 IGIMV
+61 ITV
-66 KWFTAKDKETN
+66 KWKRCSDNKTAPED
-77 ILYLRYRVRWK
+77 LRYRIYWRICEEGSEWQCNAWYLMDAPKDITEYTITGLKADVEYF
-88 KRVGG
+88 VYVVVTDEAGNNAL
-93 DTWHYYPSDKGIH
+93 S
-106 MLDHFISNLDPNT
+106 T
-119 TYVVDVIVKDRDG
+119 TYHEWSMVPHSPGKPFYWISTKNTISITFEYPFAHNGVYYKVLWRKKSSKSF
-132 NETLYGERE
+132 NETRVMYYSHFDDDR
-141 VTTPPAVEP
+141 
-150 GEYVDVSSTTL
+150 VSY
-161 TTITLEWKMYLEKY
+161 TINDL
-175 KYLKKHPPLFQVK
+175 
-188 SRKTTESNWSHTLS
+188 
-202 GQVDPR
+202 D
-208 VNPRCDIHGLEP
+208 P
-220 GTEYVVDVE
+220 GTEYVVDVVI
-229 FCNGDFNIPLRGFSN
+229 CDKDGTPKKDLKSW
-244 LGERV
+244 GEQT
-249 IKTLGNP
+249 IKTQGQPLP
-256 TPKPKPNPEQPGN
+256 EPNLPNELTLE
-269 FSVHPKELTVDAKAQ
+269 PKELTVDAIQ
-284 VQTVTISGDKKF
+284 NYQEVTLSYSTAYHVND
-296 FIEYINK
+296 INNPNWLSLSRNSPGYEK
-303 PDWFLVDPSEPSYG
+303 SQKLLIAIMQNPGPE
-317 ENLTMGIRF
+317 R
-326 KENTGAERKA
+326 TGTIT
-336 DVVFKT
+336 FKT
-342 NAGDVTLKVTQ
+342 SAGNVTLKVTQ
-353 RAASSTPSE
+353 RAASSTPS
-362 PEQPATLTLE
+362 ANLTLE
-372 PKELTAVAKGDGK
+372 PKELTVEAKGGEHK
-385 LVTLSCNKPYRVNN
+385 V
-399 YDSPYWLLL
+399 
-408 TEYSSD
+408 
-414 YKKRQTLKITVKKNP
+414 KITS
-429 GAERT
+429 T
-434 GEITIKTTEGNVKL
+434 QTI
-448 KVTQRGTGSTPS
+448 
-460 AKLTLDPKE
+460 
-469 LTSGPNWNNQ
+469 GPMDF
-479 EVTLSCD
+479 VV
-486 ELYYIKAYDAP
+486 P
-497 DWLSASWIN
+497 DWIIRYSYPPGSYTSKVVDLTF
-506 SNYEKSHNLRIV
+506 KP
-518 ILQNTGA
+518 NTGA

-533 KTSEGDVKLKV
+533 KTTAGNVKLKVTQKAASSTPSAKLTLEPKELTVEANRSYPKLKISCDEEFLFQGVSGLDWVSLNGNTPDYKKSHTFGLIVEENTGAERTGEITIKTTAGNVKLKV

-550 STPSATLTLDP
+550 STPSAKLTLEP
-561 MALTMKY
+561 NALTMKY

-618 PGAKRSGTVTFK
+618 TGAERTGTVTFK
-630 TSEGEATLHVTQ
+630 TTEGEVTLNVTQ

-660 FPASG
+660 FAASG

-701 TVIVTVKPNTGT
+701 TVTVAVKPNTGT

-772 PWTVAADADW
+772 PWTVTADADW

-809 RTGKLTFT
+809 RTGKATFT

-888 LEKAVGR
+888 LEKAVGS
-895 GDGSFDFTVAPNPSK
+895 GDGSFDFTLAPNPSK

-965 STTLISALVSPE
+965 ATTLISALVSPE

-989 NPSVAT
+989 NPAVAT

-1000 QKRSGVALLPQLRFA
+1000 QKRSGVAYLPQLRFA

-1100 PTGDTSV
+1100 PAGDTSV

-1116 RAGSAVQKVRV
+1116 RAGSAVQKVRI

>member
-11 FLIALFAGLMAF
+11 FLIALFAGLMGF
-23 ATDVAAKKDKKPPV
+23 TTDAAAKTRLTVNPEKVIFKSGKNEEMVRIRCNKKFR
-37 PGGYENGYPKAMVLH
+37 
-52 PSSEDEPSP
+52 
-61 IGIMV
+61 I
-66 KWFTAKDKETN
+66 
-77 ILYLRYRVRWK
+77 
-88 KRVGG
+88 
-93 DTWHYYPSDKGIH
+93 
-106 MLDHFISNLDPNT
+106 
-119 TYVVDVIVKDRDG
+119 
-132 NETLYGERE
+132 
-141 VTTPPAVEP
+141 
-150 GEYVDVSSTTL
+150 TTL
-161 TTITLEWKMYLEKY
+161 EYPTWITLEGYNSNYGKVQQITLRAEKNTGAE
-175 KYLKKHPPLFQVK
+175 
-188 SRKTTESNWSHTLS
+188 RTGEITIKTTAGDVKLKVKQYSEDYAIKVGGVDVDGDNAANITGPGIS
-202 GQVDPR
+202 GQVSFDPATNTLTLNNATIEGEIYDLGR
-208 VNPRCDIHGLEP
+208 DGILTIKLQGRNTIIGFAPINIQDRPLRISGG
-220 GTEYVVDVE
+220 GTLTIDAGNVSIYEARDHTVSIENCTLNANRRMVIRGELQINNSNVYVIENGAGAYDVSGDFTLKGCQIVHPAGAQIKSVIGVVGRSTTVVDA
-229 FCNGDFNIPLRGFSN
+229 S
-244 LGERV
+244 
-249 IKTLGNP
+249 GNVCTEVRISTSSTEP
-256 TPKPKPNPEQPGN
+256 SEPEQPAK
-269 FSVHPKELTVDAKAQ
+269 FTLDPKELTVEAKGGEHK
-284 VQTVTISGDKKF
+284 VTITSTQTIGPMEF
-296 FIEYINK
+296 VG
-303 PDWFLVDPSEPSYG
+303 PDWIIRYSYPPGSRTSKVVD
-317 ENLTMGIRF
+317 LTF
-326 KENTGAERKA
+326 KPNTGAERKA

-342 NAGDVTLKVTQ
+342 AAGDVTLKVTQ
-353 RAASSTPSE
+353 R
-362 PEQPATLTLE
+362 
-372 PKELTAVAKGDGK
+372 
-385 LVTLSCNKPYRVNN
+385 
-399 YDSPYWLLL
+399 
-408 TEYSSD
+408 
-414 YKKRQTLKITVKKNP
+414 
-429 GAERT
+429 
-434 GEITIKTTEGNVKL
+434 
-448 KVTQRGTGSTPS
+448 GS
-460 AKLTLDPKE
+460 
-469 LTSGPNWNNQ
+469 
-479 EVTLSCD
+479 
-486 ELYYIKAYDAP
+486 
-497 DWLSASWIN
+497 
-506 SNYEKSHNLRIV
+506 
-518 ILQNTGA
+518 
-525 ERTGEITI
+525 
-533 KTSEGDVKLKV
+533 
-544 TQRAAS
+544 S

-589 VIDQLDWL
+589 VIDHLDWL
-597 SATGGSGLYKKHFI
+597 SATGYGSGLYKKHFI

-660 FPASG
+660 FTASG

-701 TVIVTVKPNTGT
+701 TVTVAVKPNTGT

-772 PWTVAADADW
+772 PWTVTADADW
-782 LHPGSTRGNAGTTY
+782 LHPGSTHGNAGTTY
-796 FRLRFDQNTTGAV
+796 FRLRFDQNATGAV

-817 TTDGKATKTFTLTQ
+817 TTDSKATKTFTLTQ

-888 LEKAVGR
+888 LEKAVGS

-939 DIVLPGAVKVSGL
+939 DIVLPGAVKVSSL

-965 STTLISALVSPE
+965 ATTLISALVSPE

-1000 QKRSGVALLPQLRFA
+1000 QTRSGVALLPQLRFA

-1100 PTGDTSV
+1100 PAGDTSV

-1127 E
+1127 D

>member
-11 FLIALFAGLMAF
+11 FLIALFAGLMGF
-23 ATDVAAKKDKKPPV
+23 VTDAAAKS
-37 PGGYENGYPKAMVLH
+37 YT
-52 PSSEDEPSP
+52 
-61 IGIMV
+61 I
-66 KWFTAKDKETN
+66 
-77 ILYLRYRVRWK
+77 
-88 KRVGG
+88 RVGG
-93 DTWHYYPSDKGIH
+93 VQINSENAANITGPNITGKVSFDESTHTLILNNATIDGGTDSPIEIFARGGDGEIIPSDGITIRLQGSNTLKCTINAGIDALASLRITGGGSLTIKSGYMAIMVGHTNKKDLNLTIDGCTLTANRYIYVKGSLQINN
-106 MLDHFISNLDPNT
+106 SNVYVIDYNAGVYNVDGDFTLMGCQIVHPAGAQIKSVIGVGGRST
-119 TYVVDVIVKDRDG
+119 TVVDASG
-132 NETLYGERE
+132 NVCTE
-141 VTTPPAVEP
+141 VRI
-150 GEYVDVSSTTL
+150 ST
-161 TTITLEWKMYLEKY
+161 
-175 KYLKKHPPLFQVK
+175 
-188 SRKTTESNWSHTLS
+188 
-202 GQVDPR
+202 G
-208 VNPRCDIHGLEP
+208 
-220 GTEYVVDVE
+220 
-229 FCNGDFNIPLRGFSN
+229 
-244 LGERV
+244 
-249 IKTLGNP
+249 
-256 TPKPKPNPEQPGN
+256 
-269 FSVHPKELTVDAKAQ
+269 
-284 VQTVTISGDKKF
+284 
-296 FIEYINK
+296 
-303 PDWFLVDPSEPSYG
+303 
-317 ENLTMGIRF
+317 
-326 KENTGAERKA
+326 
-336 DVVFKT
+336 
-342 NAGDVTLKVTQ
+342 
-353 RAASSTPSE
+353 SE
-362 PEQPATLTLE
+362 PEQPAKFTLSPEKLESGASNNHKSVTLSCNVPYHITNIKRPDWIGISGNSIAYGKKKE
-372 PKELTAVAKGDGK
+372 MTVIFFSNETGKARTGEITFTVETKNGKKHTVTLPVTQQGAEETPEPEQPAKFTLDPKELTLEAKKNGQF
-385 LVTLSCNKPYRVNN
+385 VTLSCNKPYRV
-399 YDSPYWLLL
+399 
-408 TEYSSD
+408 
-414 YKKRQTLKITVKKNP
+414 
-429 GAERT
+429 T
-434 GEITIKTTEGNVKL
+434 GHNT
-448 KVTQRGTGSTPS
+448 
-460 AKLTLDPKE
+460 
-469 LTSGPNWNNQ
+469 
-479 EVTLSCD
+479 
-486 ELYYIKAYDAP
+486 P
-497 DWLSASWIN
+497 DWLSFSGYSTGAKDRQELWILAQ
-506 SNYEKSHNLRIV
+506 E
-518 ILQNTGA
+518 NTGA

-544 TQRAAS
+544 TQRGAT
-550 STPSATLTLDP
+550 TPSATLTLDP

-589 VIDQLDWL
+589 VIDQPDWL
-597 SATGGSGLYKKHFI
+597 SATGGSGLEKRHFI

-630 TSEGEATLHVTQ
+630 TTEGEATLHVTQ

-660 FPASG
+660 FAASG

-701 TVIVTVKPNTGT
+701 TVIVAVKPNTGT
-713 KKRSAEVEVVSDA
+713 KKRSAEVEVGSDA

-772 PWTVAADADW
+772 PWTVTADADW

-895 GDGSFDFTVAPNPSK
+895 GDGSFDFTLAPNPSK

-939 DIVLPGAVKVSGL
+939 DIVLPGQVKVSGL

-965 STTLISALVSPE
+965 ASTLISALISPE

-989 NPSVAT
+989 NPAVASV
-995 VSVLG
+995 SILG
-1000 QKRSGVALLPQLRFA
+1000 QTRSGVALLPQLRFA

-1059 VPYAPAAKIYATP
+1059 VPYAPAARIYATP
-1072 GTLHLTL
+1072 GTLHLSL

-1100 PTGDTSV
+1100 PAGDTSV
-1107 TLPRGLYIV
+1107 ALPRGLYV
-1116 RAGSAVQKVRV
+1116 VKAGQAAQKVRV
-1127 E
+1127 D

>member
-1 MMKTK
+1 MGFTTDAAAEFYGIKVRNVEVTSENAANITDPGITGQVSFDPATNTLTLNNATIDFEGGPAIYDINRDGILTIK
-6 YHLSI
+6 LQGRNTI
-11 FLIALFAGLMAF
+11 IGL
-23 ATDVAAKKDKKPPV
+23 
-37 PGGYENGYPKAMVLH
+37 
-52 PSSEDEPSP
+52 
-61 IGIMV
+61 
-66 KWFTAKDKETN
+66 TAID
-77 ILYLRYRVRWK
+77 ILYRPLRISGGGTLIIDAGSASIGGARGYGVSIENCTLTANRRMAIRGELQINNSNVYVIENAVGAYDVWGNFTLMGCQIVSPTGAQIK
-88 KRVGG
+88 KVMGVSGR
-93 DTWHYYPSDKGIH
+93 S
-106 MLDHFISNLDPNT
+106 T
-119 TYVVDVIVKDRDG
+119 TVVDASGNVCTEVCISTGSQCHKMPESLAELTLSPEKLEADASQNYKKVTLSCNVSYHVI
-132 NETLYGERE
+132 
-141 VTTPPAVEP
+141 AVE
-150 GEYVDVSSTTL
+150 
-161 TTITLEWKMYLEKY
+161 
-175 KYLKKHPPLFQVK
+175 
-188 SRKTTESNWSHTLS
+188 
-202 GQVDPR
+202 
-208 VNPRCDIHGLEP
+208 
-220 GTEYVVDVE
+220 
-229 FCNGDFNIPLRGFSN
+229 
-244 LGERV
+244 
-249 IKTLGNP
+249 
-256 TPKPKPNPEQPGN
+256 
-269 FSVHPKELTVDAKAQ
+269 
-284 VQTVTISGDKKF
+284 
-296 FIEYINK
+296 K
-303 PDWFLVDPSEPSYG
+303 PDWTTVGGNSTGFEASQELTIAFLSNKTGKARTG
-317 ENLTMGIRF
+317 EVTFTVRTKNG
-326 KENTGAERKA
+326 KEHT
-336 DVVFKT
+336 
-342 NAGDVTLKVTQ
+342 VTLPVTQ
-353 RAASSTPSE
+353 QGASSTPS
-362 PEQPATLTLE
+362 ANLTLE
-372 PKELTAVAKGDGK
+372 PKELTLEAKENGQY
-385 LVTLSCNKPYRVNN
+385 VTLSCNKPYHVTDLDKPDWLSLSGN
-399 YDSPYWLLL
+399 SPG
-408 TEYSSD
+408 
-414 YKKRQTLKITVKKNP
+414 YKESQELWILAQKNP

-434 GEITIKTTEGNVKL
+434 GEITITTTAGDVKL
-448 KVTQRGTGSTPS
+448 KVTQKAASSTPS
-460 AKLTLDPKE
+460 ANLTLEPKE
-469 LTSGPNWNNQ
+469 LTLEAKENGQ
-479 EVTLSCD
+479 YVTLSCNKPYHVTD
-486 ELYYIKAYDAP
+486 LDKP
-497 DWLSASWIN
+497 DWLSLSGNSPGYKESQELWILAQKN
-506 SNYEKSHNLRIV
+506 P
-518 ILQNTGA
+518 GA

-533 KTSEGDVKLKV
+533 TTTAGDVKLKV
-544 TQRAAS
+544 TQKAAS
-550 STPSATLTLDP
+550 STPSAKLTLEP
-561 MALTMKY
+561 KALTMKY

-589 VIDQLDWL
+589 VIDHLDWL
-597 SATGGSGLYKKHFI
+597 SATGYGSGLEKRHFI

-618 PGAKRSGTVTFK
+618 PGAKRTGTVTFK

-660 FPASG
+660 FAASG

-701 TVIVTVKPNTGT
+701 TVTVTVKPNTGT
-713 KKRSAEVEVVSDA
+713 KKRSAEVVVQSDA

-772 PWTVAADADW
+772 PWTVTADADW

-796 FRLRFDQNTTGAV
+796 FRLRFDQNATGAI
-809 RTGKLTFT
+809 RTGKATFT

-888 LEKAVGR
+888 LPKAVGS

-939 DIVLPGAVKVSGL
+939 DIVLPGAVKVSSL

-989 NPSVAT
+989 SPAVAT

-1000 QKRSGVALLPQLRFA
+1000 QTRSGVALLPQLRFA

-1059 VPYAPAAKIYATP
+1059 VPYAPAARIYATA

-1091 GIRLRTLDA
+1091 GIRLRTLDTPA
-1100 PTGDTSV
+1100 GDTSV

-1116 RAGSAVQKVRV
+1116 RAGTAAQKVRV

>member
-11 FLIALFAGLMAF
+11 FLIALFAGLMGF
-23 ATDVAAKKDKKPPV
+23 TTDAAAKTRLTVKPNEV
-37 PGGYENGYPKAMVLH
+37 IFESGK
-52 PSSEDEPSP
+52 SEK
-61 IGIMV
+61 MV
-66 KWFTAKDKETN
+66 KISCN
-77 ILYLRYRVRWK
+77 K
-88 KRVGG
+88 KFR
-93 DTWHYYPSDKGIH
+93 I
-106 MLDHFISNLDPNT
+106 
-119 TYVVDVIVKDRDG
+119 
-132 NETLYGERE
+132 
-141 VTTPPAVEP
+141 
-150 GEYVDVSSTTL
+150 TTL
-161 TTITLEWKMYLEKY
+161 EYPTWITLEGYNSNYGKVQQITLRAEKNTG
-175 KYLKKHPPLFQVK
+175 PTRSGTVTI
-188 SRKTTESNWSHTLS
+188 KTTEGDVKIKVRQYAAGCAIAVGGVDVDGDNATNITGPGIT
-202 GQVDPR
+202 GQVSFDPATNTLTLNNATIQSSSTAIYDGNKDGILTIKLQGRNTIIGFSAINILHRPLRISGGGTLTIDAGNVSIYDAGSHR
-208 VNPRCDIHGLEP
+208 VSIENCTLNANRRMVIRGELQINNSNVYVIENGAGAYDVSGDFTLKGCQIVHPAGAQIKSVIGVSGRH
-220 GTEYVVDVE
+220 TTVVDA
-229 FCNGDFNIPLRGFSN
+229 SN
-244 LGERV
+244 NVCTEVRISTGSTE
-249 IKTLGNP
+249 P
-256 TPKPKPNPEQPGN
+256 SEPEQPAK
-269 FSVHPKELTVDAKAQ
+269 FTLDPKELEVEAKGGEHK
-284 VQTVTISGDKKF
+284 VTITSTQTIGPMEF
-296 FIEYINK
+296 VG
-303 PDWFLVDPSEPSYG
+303 PDWIIRYSYPPGSRTSKVVD
-317 ENLTMGIRF
+317 LTF
-326 KENTGAERKA
+326 KPNTGPERTGTIT
-336 DVVFKT
+336 FKT
-342 NAGDVTLKVTQ
+342 SAGNVTLKVTQ
-353 RAASSTPSE
+353 RAA
-362 PEQPATLTLE
+362 
-372 PKELTAVAKGDGK
+372 
-385 LVTLSCNKPYRVNN
+385 
-399 YDSPYWLLL
+399 
-408 TEYSSD
+408 
-414 YKKRQTLKITVKKNP
+414 
-429 GAERT
+429 
-434 GEITIKTTEGNVKL
+434 
-448 KVTQRGTGSTPS
+448 GSTPS
-460 AKLTLDPKE
+460 AKLTLDPEE
-469 LTSGPNWNNQ
+469 LTVEANRSYPK
-479 EVTLSCD
+479 LKISCD
-486 ELYYIKAYDAP
+486 EEFLFQGVSGLDWVSLNGNTP
-497 DWLSASWIN
+497 D
-506 SNYEKSHNLRIV
+506 YKKSHTFGLIV
-518 ILQNTGA
+518 EENTGA

-533 KTSEGDVKLKV
+533 KTTAGNVKLKV

-550 STPSATLTLDP
+550 STPSAKLTLDP
-561 MALTMKY
+561 KALTMKY

-701 TVIVTVKPNTGT
+701 QVTVAVKPNTGT
-713 KKRSAEVEVVSDA
+713 KKRSAEVVVQSDA
-726 GLTRSFFV
+726 GLTSSFFV

-772 PWTVAADADW
+772 PWTVAVDADW
-782 LHPGSTRGNAGTTY
+782 LHPGSTHGNAGTTY

-873 THRLWAGSTADDWIT
+873 THRLWAGSTTDDWIT

-895 GDGSFDFTVAPNPSK
+895 GNGSFDFTLAPNPSK

-965 STTLISALVSPE
+965 ASTLISALVSPE

-1000 QKRSGVALLPQLRFA
+1000 QTRSGVAYLPQLRFA

-1100 PTGDTSV
+1100 PAGDTSV

-1116 RAGSAVQKVRV
+1116 RAGTAVQKVRV